1 MEQKAEEELVLFF
14 PASLIYLGD
23 LISSSALG
31 LGADCIL
38 EALGSHVRKR
48 GALDGA
54 VL

>member
-31 LGADCIL
+31 LGFTSL
-38 EALGSHVRKR
+38 SPLVLRL
-48 GALDGA
+48 LD
-54 VL
+54 LD